1 MLPRVAQ
8 WIRRLQEL
16 HARLG
21 QHENRLADLRN
32 AGGADLGGP
41 LVNAWTGDWAE
52 VRKILWEF
60 ASRGILL
67 KDIDRGLVDFPA
79 IREGREVPC
88 AASRKIRQ
96 VKQIIVACH
105 PLERTPGRCCA
116 ADVCANPRNSG
127 PAIDRARERR
137 ERLGN
142 CH

>member
-1 MLPRVAQ
+1 MERQFQKHFTREQARALLPRVAQ

-79 IREGREVPC
+79 IREGREVFLC
-88 AASRKIRQ
+88 WELGEADVEFWHELDTGYAG
-96 VKQIIVACH
+96 
-105 PLERTPGRCCA
+105 RTPF
-116 ADVCANPRNSG
+116 P
-127 PAIDRARERR
+127 P
-137 ERLGN
+137 
-142 CH
+142 